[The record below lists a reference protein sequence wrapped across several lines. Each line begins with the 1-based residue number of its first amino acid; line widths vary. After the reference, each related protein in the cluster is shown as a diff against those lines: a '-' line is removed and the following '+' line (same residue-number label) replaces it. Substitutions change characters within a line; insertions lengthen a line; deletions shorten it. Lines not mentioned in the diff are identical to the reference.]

1 MYQTTLAVLALAGSV
16 SAALYSS
23 DPSHQKFLWE
33 NFKREHGRTYASAEE
48 ENIRFG
54 HFLENLKTADR
65 RQLAER
71 RNGGSAQH
79 GITKFTD
86 WSQVRLLL

>member
-1 MYQTTLAVLALAGSV
+1 MIYQNAFAVLALAGSV

-23 DPSHQKFLWE
+23 DPTHQKYLWE
-33 NFKREHGRTYASAEE
+33 SFKREHGRSYSSADE

-54 HFLENLKTADR
+54 HFLQNLKTADR

-79 GITKFTD
+79 GITKFSD
-86 WSQVRLLL
+86 WSQV